1 MATTIVENE
10 KPGVIG
16 ASAGTPFK
24 LSWGAILGGT
34 VLALGVLILLY
45 SLGLA
50 LGLSSVD
57 PSNPSSARS
66 AGIGTGIWGLIAPL
80 IALFIGGF
88 LAART
93 AGVVDKGGGAM
104 HGAVMWGLTTIAGVV
119 LMGMLVSTIVGTA
132 VKATTGVVGAT
143 GAAVAGAASQGGNAA
158 QAFGLD
164 ANDALGPVN
173 ERLKAEGKPTIT
185 ANQLEAAT
193 KDIVTTAVR
202 TGNVDRELLVTSI
215 AENTRLSRADSEDV
229 ANRVQTQI
237 DGAKAKVGQV
247 GEQVQQGALQAAD
260 KTGRAFWGVFGALLL
275 GLVASVLGA
284 GLGVSKRQRV
294 HAEGAI
300 TTPPRGGTTTTRRE
314 VYP

>member
-10 KPGVIG
+10 KPGVIP

-24 LSWGAILGGT
+24 LSWGAILGGAF
-34 VLALGVLILLY
+34 VALGVLILLY

-57 PSNPSSARS
+57 PNNPGSAKS

-80 IALFIGGF
+80 IALFVGGF
-88 LAART
+88 VAART

-104 HGAVMWGLTTIAGVV
+104 HGAVMWGLTTIAGVI
-119 LMGMLVSTIVGTA
+119 LMGMVVSTILGTA
-132 VKATTGVVGAT
+132 FKATTGIVGAT
-143 GAAVAGAASQGGNAA
+143 GAAAAGAASQGGNIA
-158 QAFGLD
+158 QSFGID
-164 ANDALGPVN
+164 ANDALGPIN
-173 ERLKAEGKPTIT
+173 QRLREEGKPTIT

-229 ANRVQTQI
+229 ANRVQGQI
-237 DGAKAKVGQV
+237 DQAKAKVGQV

-260 KTGRAFWGVFGALLL
+260 KTGRVFWGIFGALLL
-275 GLVASVLGA
+275 GLIASVLGA

-300 TTPPRGGTTTTRRE
+300 GGTRATTTRRE

>member
-1 MATTIVENE
+1 MATTIVERE
-10 KPGVIG
+10 KPGVIS

-34 VLALGVLILLY
+34 FVALGVLILLY

-57 PSNPSSARS
+57 PSNPGSARS

-80 IALFIGGF
+80 IALFAGGF
-88 LAART
+88 VASRT

-104 HGAVMWGLTTIAGVV
+104 HGAVMWGLTTIAGVA
-119 LMGMLVSTIVGTA
+119 LMGMVISTIVGTA
-132 VKATTGVVGAT
+132 VRTATGVVGAT
-143 GAAVAGAASQGGNAA
+143 GAAVAGAASQGDQVAN
-158 QAFGLD
+158 AFGLD

-173 ERLKAEGKPTIT
+173 ERLRAEGKPAIT

-202 TGNVDRELLVTSI
+202 TGDVNRELLVGSI
-215 AENTRLSRADSEDV
+215 AENTRLSRQDSEDV
-229 ANRVQTQI
+229 ANRVQGQI
-237 DGAKAKVGQV
+237 DAARAKVGQV
-247 GEQVQQGALQAAD
+247 GQQVQQGALVAAD
-260 KTGRAFWGVFGALLL
+260 KSGRVFWGIFGALLL
-275 GLVASVLGA
+275 GLIASVLGA

-294 HAEGAI
+294 YAEGAI
-300 TTPPRGGTTTTRRE
+300 STPGTGTTTRRE

>member
-1 MATTIVENE
+1 MATTIVERE
-10 KPGVIG
+10 KPGVIS

-34 VLALGVLILLY
+34 FVALGVLILLY

-57 PSNPSSARS
+57 PSNPGSARS

-80 IALFIGGF
+80 IALFAGGF
-88 LAART
+88 VAART

-104 HGAVMWGLTTIAGVV
+104 HGAVMWGLTTIAGVA
-119 LMGMLVSTIVGTA
+119 LMGMVISTIVGTA
-132 VKATTGVVGAT
+132 VRTATGVVGAT
-143 GAAVAGAASQGGNAA
+143 GAAVAGAASQGDQVAN
-158 QAFGLD
+158 AFGLD

-173 ERLKAEGKPTIT
+173 ERLRAEGKPAIT

-202 TGNVDRELLVTSI
+202 TGDVNRELLVSSI
-215 AENTRLSRADSEDV
+215 AENTRLSRQDSEDV
-229 ANRVQTQI
+229 ANRVQGQI
-237 DGAKAKVGQV
+237 DAARAKVGQV
-247 GEQVQQGALQAAD
+247 GQQVQQGALVAAD
-260 KTGRAFWGVFGALLL
+260 KSGRVFWGIFGALLL
-275 GLVASVLGA
+275 GLIASVLGA

-294 HAEGAI
+294 YAEGAI
-300 TTPPRGGTTTTRRE
+300 STPGTTTRRE

>member
-1 MATTIVENE
+1 MATTIVENQ

-16 ASAGTPFK
+16 ASAGSPFK

-34 VLALGVLILLY
+34 VVALGVLILLY

-57 PSNPSSARS
+57 PSNPGSARS

-119 LMGMLVSTIVGTA
+119 LMGMLVSTILGTA
-132 VKATTGVVGAT
+132 LKATTGIVGAT

-173 ERLKAEGKPTIT
+173 DRLKADGKPTIT

-294 HAEGAI
+294 HAEGVI
-300 TTPPRGGTTTTRRE
+300 TPPRGGTTTRRE

>member
-34 VLALGVLILLY
+34 VVALGVLILLY

-57 PSNPSSARS
+57 PSNPDSARS

-93 AGVVDKGGGAM
+93 AGVVDKAGGAM
-104 HGAVMWGLTTIAGVV
+104 HGAVMWGLTAIAGVI
-119 LMGMLVSTIVGTA
+119 LMGMVVSTIVGTA
-132 VKATTGVVGAT
+132 VKATTSVVGAT
-143 GAAVAGAASQGGNAA
+143 GAAVAGAASQGGDAA

-185 ANQLEAAT
+185 ANQFEAAT

-215 AENTRLSRADSEDV
+215 AENTRLSRQDSEDV
-229 ANRVQTQI
+229 ANRVQAQI
-237 DGAKAKVGQV
+237 DGAKAKMGQV
-247 GEQVQQGALQAAD
+247 GEQVQLGALKAAD

-275 GLVASVLGA
+275 GLIASVLGA

-300 TTPPRGGTTTTRRE
+300 TPPRGGTTTTRRE

>member
-10 KPGVIG
+10 KPGVIP
-16 ASAGTPFK
+16 ASAGMPFK
-24 LSWGAILGGT
+24 LSWGAIFGGAF
-34 VLALGVLILLY
+34 VALGVLILLY

-50 LGLSSVD
+50 LGLSSVN
-57 PSNPSSARS
+57 PSNPSSAKS
-66 AGIGTGIWGLIAPL
+66 AGIGTGIWGIIAPL
-80 IALFIGGF
+80 IALFVGGF
-88 LAART
+88 VAART

-119 LMGMLVSTIVGTA
+119 LMGMVVSTILGTA
-132 VKATTGVVGAT
+132 FKATTGIVGAT
-143 GAAVAGAASQGGNAA
+143 GAAAGGLASQGGHIA
-158 QAFGLD
+158 QSFGID
-164 ANDALGPVN
+164 ANDALGPIN
-173 ERLKAEGKPTIT
+173 QRLRAEGKPTIT

-215 AENTRLSRADSEDV
+215 ADNTRLSRADSEDV
-229 ANRVQTQI
+229 ANRVQGQI
-237 DGAKAKVGQV
+237 DQAKAKVGQV

-260 KTGRAFWGVFGALLL
+260 KTGRVFWGIFGALLL
-275 GLVASVLGA
+275 GLIASVLGA

-300 TTPPRGGTTTTRRE
+300 GDTRATTRRE

>member
-1 MATTIVENE
+1 MATTIVERE
-10 KPGVIG
+10 KPGVIS

-34 VLALGVLILLY
+34 FVALGVLILLY

-57 PSNPSSARS
+57 PSNPGSARS

-80 IALFIGGF
+80 IALFAGGF
-88 LAART
+88 VAART

-104 HGAVMWGLTTIAGVV
+104 HGAVMWGLTTIAGVA
-119 LMGMLVSTIVGTA
+119 LMGMVISTIVGTA
-132 VKATTGVVGAT
+132 VRTATGVVGAT
-143 GAAVAGAASQGGNAA
+143 GAAVAGAASQGDQVAN
-158 QAFGLD
+158 AFGLD

-173 ERLKAEGKPTIT
+173 ERLRAEGKPAIT

-193 KDIVTTAVR
+193 KDIVTTGVR
-202 TGNVDRELLVTSI
+202 TGNVDRELLVSSI
-215 AENTRLSRADSEDV
+215 AENTRLSRQDSEDV
-229 ANRVQTQI
+229 ANRVQVQI
-237 DGAKAKVGQV
+237 DAAKTKVGQV
-247 GEQVQQGALQAAD
+247 GQQVQQGALVAAD
-260 KTGRAFWGVFGALLL
+260 KSGRVFWGIFGALLL
-275 GLVASVLGA
+275 GLIASVLGA

-294 HAEGAI
+294 YAEGAI
-300 TTPPRGGTTTTRRE
+300 STPGTTTRRE

>member
-34 VLALGVLILLY
+34 VVALGVLILLY

-57 PSNPSSARS
+57 PSNPDSARS

-93 AGVVDKGGGAM
+93 AGVVDKAGGAM

-119 LMGMLVSTIVGTA
+119 LMGMVVSTVVGTA
-132 VKATTGVVGAT
+132 FKATTGVVGAT

-215 AENTRLSRADSEDV
+215 AENTRLSRQDSEDV
-229 ANRVQTQI
+229 ANRVQIQI

-300 TTPPRGGTTTTRRE
+300 SPTPRTTTTRRE

>member
-34 VLALGVLILLY
+34 VVALGVLILLY